1 MVAMSGVQLPIRA
14 LRAQISSAISAVV
27 HIERQEDGKRRLITM
42 TEIFSFQ
49 RRGMSAHGEVLGEL
63 RATGIVPAF
72 YKRIKQRG
80 IALPIDRFTP
90 IADKE
95 DSE

>member
-1 MVAMSGVQLPIRA
+1 MEG
-14 LRAQISSAISAVV
+14 
-27 HIERQEDGKRRLITM
+27 DTITM

-49 RRGMSAHGEVLGEL
+49 RRGMSADGEVLGEL

-90 IADKE
+90 VADKE